1 MSKTP
6 PIFSIFCIDYR
17 FDAMVANFYE
27 NTGKEYDYFACTVAG
42 GSMPLGYESYC
53 KNKCNKK
60 PACKCKSNKKDGKS
74 CNPSNPSM
82 KLLKKN
88 LVENVNIALTLY
100 PVTEIFLLN
109 HQDCGAIKGFL
120 ACSGYPTVLGADN
133 KREIKINSS
142 LLIYAHK
149 YMKKQ
154 FPKMSFTL
162 GFVDINGS
170 VATFNA
176 EKKLWTV
183 IYVGEFNIKEGTWYG
198 LKVGSTYK
206 V

>member
-6 PIFSIFCIDYR
+6 PVFSIFCIDYR

-60 PACKCKSNKKDGKS
+60 SECKSCKPCD
-74 CNPSNPSM
+74 PSNLSM
-82 KLLKKN
+82 KLLKNN
-88 LVENVNIALTLY
+88 LVENINIALTLY
-100 PVTEIFLLN
+100 PVTEVFLLN

-120 ACSGYPTVLGADN
+120 ACSGYPTVLGAN
-133 KREIKINSS
+133 NEKEIRINSN
-142 LLIYAHK
+142 LLIYAYK

-154 FPKMSFTL
+154 FPKMTFTL

-170 VATFNA
+170 VATFDA
-176 EKKLWTV
+176 KKKLWTV
-183 IYVGEFNIKEGTWYG
+183 IYVGQFNIKEGTWYG
-198 LKVGSTYK
+198 LKVGATYK